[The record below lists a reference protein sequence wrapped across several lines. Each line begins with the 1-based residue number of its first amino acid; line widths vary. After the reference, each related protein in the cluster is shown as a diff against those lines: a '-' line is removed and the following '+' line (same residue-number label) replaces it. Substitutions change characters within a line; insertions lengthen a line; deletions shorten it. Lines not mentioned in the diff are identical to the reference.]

1 MWLSIVFMV
10 ATVLLE
16 TALLVGHEQRVRGYL
31 VEVSIVL
38 IPWFITFVLSTLLLR
53 EPQVKRWH

>member
-1 MWLSIVFMV
+1 MWLSIVLMV

-53 EPQVKRWH
+53 EPQVRRWH